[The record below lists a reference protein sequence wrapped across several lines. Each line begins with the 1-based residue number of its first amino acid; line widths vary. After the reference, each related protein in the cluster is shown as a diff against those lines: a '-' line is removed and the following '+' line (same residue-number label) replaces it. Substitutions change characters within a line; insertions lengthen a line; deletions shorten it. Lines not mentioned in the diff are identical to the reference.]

1 MKPGSNNWIFNENE
15 SVKQP
20 GQYSE
25 NLRKF
30 PKTPQEYI
38 YVLHSYSSVP
48 SHPFPPSL
56 NISAQAEASRIWKK
70 RNFKKND
77 IANFIDWKDVSI
89 TKQETRKAN
98 FIKTRSFPL
107 DLEAS
112 FEHENKVISSLLKSS
127 KERTDDFYLLCSSL
141 EISLE
146 HFFHLQYVRKNSFHR
161 TLFNVPQDDMSFRF
175 IRDSLRKFPLPAVQD
190 SPQTACNRNF
200 KSFSQIA
207 FERKG
212 KIQKDDLA
220 WRRYWSRNE
229 L

>member
-1 MKPGSNNWIFNENE
+1 MDPGSNNWIFNENE
-15 SVKQP
+15 SVKHS
-20 GQYSE
+20 GQYWE
-25 NLRKF
+25 NLGKF
-30 PKTPQEYI
+30 SESSQEYI
-38 YVLHSYSSVP
+38 HVLHSYSSVP

-70 RNFKKND
+70 RNFQKND

-98 FIKTRSFPL
+98 FIQTRSFPL
-107 DLEAS
+107 NTETS
-112 FEHENKVISSLLKSS
+112 FEYENKAISNLIKSS
-127 KERTDDFYLLCSSL
+127 KERTDNFYLLCSSL

-161 TLFNVPQDDMSFRF
+161 TLFNVPQDDMSLRF
-175 IRDSLRKFPLPAVQD
+175 IRDSQRKFPLPAIQD
-190 SPQTACNRNF
+190 SPAIASNKNF

-220 WRRYWSRNE
+220 WRRYWS
-229 L
+229 